1 MEILQTIWN
10 ALTSENEVL
19 LNIVSI
25 PMTFIEATITL
36 LLFSTLLNISFS
48 KKQGFL
54 YVVSFSVVAL
64 IGTYF
69 IPTPYNTFINIMAF
83 PVLVYFILKTNALK
97 SILAEI
103 TIYTVMFLIVT
114 PLIGIYTSI
123 FHVTSVEVSVVPMHK
138 ILYSVILYA
147 ILLFIY
153 IILKLTKFHITFF
166 DRFDH
171 FSYNL
176 LIINFVVGIVSIFL
190 QAYIEFLYIDY
201 IPNFTIIL
209 SLVVLLIYFSISLYS
224 LFRTSKLE
232 QTEQLL
238 EEEKMYN
245 KTLNTLHDNIRGF
258 KHDFN
263 NIVQA
268 IGGYISANNI
278 EGLKVYYRDLLKDCQ
293 INNNLAVL
301 NPELINNPAI
311 YSLLADK
318 YYKAEELNI
327 QINLE
332 VFVDLN
338 NLNVKTYELT
348 RILGILLDNA
358 IEASAKCENK
368 VINIIFRRDKSNKT
382 LIIIQNTYTNKDV
395 SIDRIFEKGF
405 TSKDDNETNENA
417 KSHGLG
423 LWEVRKYLRKHTNLD
438 LFTTKNEEFF
448 TQQFEIYDN

>member
-10 ALTSENEVL
+10 ALTSENEIL

-25 PMTFIEATITL
+25 PMTFIEAIITL

-48 KKQGFL
+48 KKQGVL
-54 YVVSFSVVAL
+54 YVFSFSIVAL
-64 IGTYF
+64 ISTYF

-103 TIYTVMFLIVT
+103 IIYTIMFLIVT
-114 PLIGIYTSI
+114 PLISIYTSI
-123 FHVTSVEVSVVPMHK
+123 FHVTSFEVSVVPAHK
-138 ILYSVILYA
+138 ILYSIILYA

-153 IILKLTKFHITFF
+153 ILLKLTKFHITFF

-190 QAYIEFLYIDY
+190 QAYIEFLYIDF
-201 IPNFTIIL
+201 IPTSLIVL
-209 SLVVLLIYFSISLYS
+209 SLVVLLVYFFISLYS

-268 IGGYISANNI
+268 IGGYVTTNNI
-278 EGLKVYYRDLLKDCQ
+278 DGLKLYYRDLLKDCQ

-338 NLNVKTYELT
+338 NLNIKTYELT

-368 VINIIFRRDKSNKT
+368 VINITFRRNKSNKT
-382 LIIIQNTYTNKDV
+382 LIIIQNTYTNKDIN
-395 SIDRIFEKGF
+395 IDRIFEKGY
-405 TSKDDNETNENA
+405 TSKEDNANDENS
-417 KSHGLG
+417 KNHGLG

>member
-10 ALTSENEVL
+10 ALTSENEIL

-25 PMTFIEATITL
+25 PMTFIEAIITL

-48 KKQGFL
+48 KKQGVL
-54 YVVSFSVVAL
+54 YVFSFSIVAL
-64 IGTYF
+64 ISTYF

-103 TIYTVMFLIVT
+103 IIYTIMFLIVT
-114 PLIGIYTSI
+114 PLISIYTSI
-123 FHVTSVEVSVVPMHK
+123 FHVTSFEVSVVPAHK
-138 ILYSVILYA
+138 ILYSIILYA

-153 IILKLTKFHITFF
+153 ILLKLTKFHITFF

-190 QAYIEFLYIDY
+190 QAYIEFLYIDF
-201 IPNFTIIL
+201 IPTSLIVL
-209 SLVVLLIYFSISLYS
+209 SLVVLLVYFFISLYS

-268 IGGYISANNI
+268 IGGYVSTNNI

-338 NLNVKTYELT
+338 NLNIKTYELT

-358 IEASAKCENK
+358 IEASSKCENK
-368 VINIIFRRDKSNKT
+368 VINITFRKDKSNKI
-382 LIIIQNTYTNKDV
+382 LIIIQNTYTNKDIN
-395 SIDRIFEKGF
+395 IDRIFEKGY
-405 TSKDDNETNENA
+405 TSKEDNANDENS
-417 KSHGLG
+417 KNHGLG

-438 LFTTKNEEFF
+438 LFTTKNENFF

>member
-10 ALTSENEVL
+10 ALTSENEIL
-19 LNIVSI
+19 LNILSI
-25 PMTFIEATITL
+25 PMLFIELTLTL
-36 LLFSTLLNISFS
+36 LLFTTLLNISFS
-48 KKQGFL
+48 KKQGIIYIL
-54 YVVSFSVVAL
+54 CNSLVA
-64 IGTYF
+64 IITSYF
-69 IPTPYNTFINIMAF
+69 IPSPFNTFINIMAF
-83 PVLVYFILKTNALK
+83 PILIYFILKTNALK
-97 SILAEI
+97 AILAEI

-114 PLIGIYTSI
+114 PLISIYT
-123 FHVTSVEVSVVPMHK
+123 FVFNVTSLEVSVIPAHK
-138 ILYSVILYA
+138 ILYSVILYT
-147 ILLFIY
+147 ILFLVY

-176 LIINFVVGIVSIFL
+176 LIINFVVGIIAIFL
-190 QAYIEFLYIDY
+190 QAYVEFLYIDY
-201 IPNFTIIL
+201 IPSLIIIL
-209 SLVVLLIYFSISLYS
+209 SLVVLLVYFFISLYS

-268 IGGYISANNI
+268 IGGYVTTNNI
-278 EGLKVYYRDLLKDCQ
+278 DGLKLYYRDLLKDCQ

-338 NLNVKTYELT
+338 NLNIKTYELT

-358 IEASAKCENK
+358 IEASSKCENK
-368 VINIIFRRDKSNKT
+368 VINITFRKDKSNKI
-382 LIIIQNTYTNKDV
+382 LIIIQNTYINKDIN
-395 SIDRIFEKGF
+395 IDRIFEKGY
-405 TSKDDNETNENA
+405 TSKEDNANDENS
-417 KSHGLG
+417 KNHGLG

-438 LFTTKNEEFF
+438 LFTTKNEDFF

>member
-10 ALTSENEVL
+10 ALTSENEIL

-25 PMTFIEATITL
+25 PMTFIEITL
-36 LLFSTLLNISFS
+36 TFLLFTTLLNISFS
-48 KKQGFL
+48 KKNAIL
-54 YVVSFSVVAL
+54 YIICHSIIAMLSS
-64 IGTYF
+64 YF
-69 IPTPYNTFINIMAF
+69 IPKPFNTFINLMAF
-83 PVLVYFILKTNALK
+83 PILIYFILKTNALK

-114 PLIGIYTSI
+114 PLVSLYTFI
-123 FHVTSVEVSVVPMHK
+123 FNLTALDVSVIPIHK
-138 ILYSVILYA
+138 IFYSIILYM
-147 ILLFIY
+147 ILFLIY
-153 IILKLTKFHITFF
+153 IILKITKFHIKFF
-166 DRFDH
+166 DKFDTC
-171 FSYNL
+171 SYNI
-176 LIINFVVGIVSIFL
+176 LIINFVIGIIAIFS
-190 QAYIEFLYIDY
+190 QVYIESLYIDY
-201 IPNFTIIL
+201 IPVSVIVL
-209 SLVVLLIYFSISLYS
+209 SLIVSLVYFIISLYS

-232 QTEQLL
+232 QTKQLL

-268 IGGYISANNI
+268 IGGYISTNNI
-278 EGLKVYYRDLLKDCQ
+278 DGLKLYYRDLLKDCQ

-338 NLNVKTYELT
+338 NLNIKTYELT

-358 IEASAKCENK
+358 IEASSKCENK
-368 VINIIFRRDKSNKT
+368 VINITFRKDKSNKI
-382 LIIIQNTYTNKDV
+382 LIIIQNTYINKDIN
-395 SIDRIFEKGF
+395 IDRIFEKGY
-405 TSKDDNETNENA
+405 TSKEDNANDENS
-417 KSHGLG
+417 KNHGLG

>member
-25 PMTFIEATITL
+25 LMTFIELTLTL
-36 LLFSTLLNISFS
+36 LLFTTLLNISFS
-48 KKQGFL
+48 KKQGIIYIL
-54 YVVSFSVVAL
+54 CNLSVAIL
-64 IGTYF
+64 TSYF
-69 IPTPYNTFINIMAF
+69 IPSPFNTFINIMAF
-83 PVLVYFILKTNALK
+83 PIFVYFILKTNALK

-114 PLIGIYTSI
+114 PLISIYTSI
-123 FHVTSVEVSVVPMHK
+123 FHVTSLEVSVIPVHK
-138 ILYSVILYA
+138 ILYSIILYA
-147 ILLFIY
+147 ILFLVY
-153 IILKLTKFHITFF
+153 IILKITKLHITFF

-268 IGGYISANNI
+268 IGGYISTNNI
-278 EGLKVYYRDLLKDCQ
+278 DGLKVYYRDLLKDCQ

-338 NLNVKTYELT
+338 NLNIKTYELT

-368 VINIIFRRDKSNKT
+368 LINITFRRNKSNKT
-382 LIIIQNTYTNKDV
+382 LIIIQNTYTNKDIN
-395 SIDRIFEKGF
+395 IDRIFEKGY
-405 TSKDDNETNENA
+405 TSKEDNASNENS
-417 KSHGLG
+417 KNHGLG

>member
-25 PMTFIEATITL
+25 LMTFIELTLTL
-36 LLFSTLLNISFS
+36 LLFTTLLNISFS
-48 KKQGFL
+48 KKQGIIYIL
-54 YVVSFSVVAL
+54 CNLSVAIL
-64 IGTYF
+64 TSYF
-69 IPTPYNTFINIMAF
+69 IPSPFNTFINIMAF
-83 PVLVYFILKTNALK
+83 PIFVYFILKTNALK

-114 PLIGIYTSI
+114 PLISIYTSI
-123 FHVTSVEVSVVPMHK
+123 FHVTSLEVSVIPVHK
-138 ILYSVILYA
+138 ILYSIILYA
-147 ILLFIY
+147 ILFLVY
-153 IILKLTKFHITFF
+153 IILKITKLHITFF

-201 IPNFTIIL
+201 IPNFIIIL
-209 SLVVLLIYFSISLYS
+209 SLVVLFVYFSISLYS

-268 IGGYISANNI
+268 IGGYISTNNI
-278 EGLKVYYRDLLKDCQ
+278 DGLKVYYRDLLKDCQ

-395 SIDRIFEKGF
+395 NIDRIFEKGF
-405 TSKDDNETNENA
+405 TSKGDTGTNDSA